1 MSVEIAFP
9 FQLTGSGS
17 IAVTS
22 DPGVQAEQ
30 HVGALVSTQPGER
43 VMQPGY
49 GVSLNALVFS
59 SNDPAVVSIVQ
70 QDVTRALAQWEP
82 SLTVL
87 SVSPAAGQDPTQGQ
101 AVVNVDYQIAAQPGQ
116 PGAGVQTATVLVG
129 GDVIIDG

>member
-1 MSVEIAFP
+1 
-9 FQLTGSGS
+9 
-17 IAVTS
+17 
-22 DPGVQAEQ
+22 
-30 HVGALVSTQPGER
+30 
-43 VMQPGY
+43 
-49 GVSLNALVFS
+49 VFS